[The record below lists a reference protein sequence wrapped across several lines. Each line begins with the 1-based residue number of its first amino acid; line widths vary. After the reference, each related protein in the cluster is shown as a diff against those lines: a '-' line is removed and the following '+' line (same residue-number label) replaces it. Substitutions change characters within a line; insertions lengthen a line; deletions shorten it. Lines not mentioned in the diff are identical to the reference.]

1 MTRTLRTAAFAA
13 CLGVAI
19 SLLSCDEISK
29 ASQIGVPITVS
40 FPIDAEGAVS
50 PKEDLS
56 CTDLSENKDFNDNKD
71 KVVGGSV
78 KQAYVRL
85 ENLANPQFSDP
96 GMTLDNAVLQSVRYV
111 LVFDERYGDKREYE
125 IASASNVPVRQL
137 LTTTPTEKGYLL
149 PVSGGAINDAV
160 KLIARRP
167 KFCVRSIYGPLVGGG
182 TISADRIT
190 GALDVTFEFKVETL

>member
-1 MTRTLRTAAFAA
+1 MISSIRFAVLSACVGMAMMT
-13 CLGVAI
+13 
-19 SLLSCDEISK
+19 SSCDEISK

-40 FPIDAEGAVS
+40 FAIDAEGAIS
-50 PKEDLS
+50 PTEDVS

-85 ENLANPQFSDP
+85 GMVSNPRFSDP
-96 GMTLDNAVLQSVRYV
+96 SITLDNAVLQSVRYV

-125 IASASNVPVRQL
+125 IASASNVPLRQL
-137 LTTTPTEKGYLL
+137 MTTSPTEKGYLL
-149 PVSGGAINDAV
+149 PASSGTINDAV

-182 TISADRIT
+182 TVAADRIE
-190 GALDVTFEFKVETL
+190 GSLDVTFEFKVETL